1 MPDAVSEYHKE
12 ELEASAQLYFHFAVQ
27 PTKQSIRNQA
37 GRDKADVH
45 ADQRAAHNGTNQT
58 TQSHKCR
65 DSFVIKQLMV
75 LLSTYYVKIEEK
87 GKETKIYILN
97 FFKHYS
103 FWKDI

>member
-1 MPDAVSEYHKE
+1 M
-12 ELEASAQLYFHFAVQ
+12 
-27 PTKQSIRNQA
+27 
-37 GRDKADVH
+37 
-45 ADQRAAHNGTNQT
+45 
-58 TQSHKCR
+58 
-65 DSFVIKQLMV
+65 IKQLMV